1 MDSEIPGNVATE
13 VELDEADLDQP
24 SGAAIDLTRLYRLW
38 ERHNWSAYAIDFSQD
53 YRDWHER
60 LTPEQHHAA
69 RWNYGLFLHGE
80 EAVARTLAPFVAA
93 LWTQEQRVFVTTQIV
108 DEARH
113 HVFFS
118 RFMREVVGDG
128 HDMQSTLDAATPNI
142 TSGFR
147 RVFGELDRLTDR
159 LRVQPNSR
167 TLLAQSILLY
177 HVIIEGMLA
186 HPGQHYMHQYT
197 VETGQLP
204 GFGVGIGHVA
214 RDESRHMAFGV
225 QVLGELVASSP
236 AARRAVI
243 REANR
248 MLPWAASVF
257 APPGFDEGYTR
268 AFGVELTDVYS
279 FALRS
284 VETKLERIGIA
295 PGEVASLVKI
305 AVTEPV
311 EEQTRRAMILLR
323 HGVLGDAV
331 PLNVTDEVMVLL
343 FDGLERLANMH
354 PEMRLPGPI
363 QWDFADAPPWYLEQ
377 LDGRF
382 AARQGT
388 AARPAL
394 TLRCTVQDW
403 ARIGANKL
411 DPMVALATRRLSF
424 RGDPMLAL
432 RLPSMLGA

>member
-1 MDSEIPGNVATE
+1 MTSELPSKVATE
-13 VELDEADLDQP
+13 DEPDELDLDQAV
-24 SGAAIDLTRLYRLW
+24 GASIDLTRLYRLW
-38 ERHNWSAYAIDFSQD
+38 EQHSWSAYALDFSQD
-53 YRDWHER
+53 YHDWHER

-93 LWTQEQRVFVTTQIV
+93 LWTQEQRLFVTTQIV

-128 HDMQSTLDAATPNI
+128 HDMQTTLDAAVPNL

-159 LRVQPNSR
+159 LRVLPNSR

-177 HVIIEGMLA
+177 HVIVEGMLA
-186 HPGQHYMHQYT
+186 HPGQYYMHQYT
-197 VETGQLP
+197 VETGLLP
-204 GFGVGIGHVA
+204 GFGAGIGHVA

-225 QVLGELVASSP
+225 QVLAELVASSQTV
-236 AARRAVI
+236 RRAVML
-243 REANR
+243 ELNR

-257 APPGFDEGYTR
+257 APPGFDESYTR

-284 VETKLERIGIA
+284 VETKLERIGIS
-295 PGEVASLVKI
+295 PREVASLVKI
-305 AVTEPV
+305 GVHAPV
-311 EEQTRRAMILLR
+311 EEQTRRAMLLLR
-323 HGVLGDAV
+323 HGVLGDAA
-331 PLNVTDEVMVLL
+331 PLDVTDEVMLLL

-354 PEMRLPGPI
+354 PEMRIPGPI
-363 QWDFADAPPWYLEQ
+363 QWDFVDAPPWYLEQ
-377 LDGRF
+377 LDGHF
-382 AARQGT
+382 ASRQGT

-394 TLRCTVQDW
+394 TLRCTIDDW

-411 DPMVALATRRLSF
+411 DPKLALVTRRLSF
-424 RGDPMLAL
+424 RGDPVLAMRLPGMLA
-432 RLPSMLGA
+432 S

>member
-1 MDSEIPGNVATE
+1 MESELPGKVATE
-13 VELDEADLDQP
+13 DNLDELDLDQ
-24 SGAAIDLTRLYRLW
+24 SGSASIDLTRLYQLW
-38 ERHNWSAYAIDFSQD
+38 ERNNWSAYAIDFSQD
-53 YRDWHER
+53 YSDWHER

-93 LWTQEQRVFVTTQIV
+93 LWTQEQRIFVTTQIV

-128 HDMQSTLDAATPNI
+128 KDMQSTLDAAVPNL

-159 LRVQPNSR
+159 LRAMPNSR

-177 HVIIEGMLA
+177 HVIVEGMLA
-186 HPGQHYMHQYT
+186 HPGQHFMHRYT
-197 VETGQLP
+197 VETGMLP
-204 GFGVGIGHVA
+204 GFGEGIGHVA

-236 AARRAVI
+236 AIRRAVLL
-243 REANR
+243 EANR

-257 APPGFDEGYTR
+257 APPNFDESYTR
-268 AFGVELTDVYS
+268 LYGVELSDVYS

-284 VETKLERIGIA
+284 VETKLERIGIS
-295 PGEVASLVKI
+295 PLDVAALVKI
-305 AVTEPV
+305 GAHEPL

-323 HGVLGDAV
+323 HGILGDTA
-331 PLNVTDEVMVLL
+331 PLDVNDEVLYLL

-354 PEMRLPGPI
+354 PGTRIPGPI
-363 QWDFADAPPWYLEQ
+363 QWDFVDAPPWYLEQ

-382 AARQGT
+382 ASRQGI

-394 TLRCTVQDW
+394 TLRCSVEDW

-411 DPMVALATRRLSF
+411 DARMALLTRRLSF
-424 RGDPMLAL
+424 RGDPVLAM
-432 RLPSMLGA
+432 RLPGMLGS